1 MSAPSTVPYF
11 KSGWPSDFEFQKFNW
26 GVAFSSKT
34 HHVIFGNK
42 LLNFEELKNQFPGCA
57 FHRLKQTHSDSLE
70 WTSEQ
75 TVIDNPFIGPSKV
88 EGDAVATDEA
98 NAALGVSTAD
108 CVPLAI
114 AQGSTVVGIH
124 AGWKGIENEII
135 LKTFIELKE
144 KNFDAAHAQVFI
156 GPHILRSSFE
166 VDRALGE
173 KFQES
178 FDRYLQACPEK
189 ERGYFHE
196 LILTPNRENKDK
208 AFVDLMNL
216 ARVQLCIAGVPFQS
230 IHFYLQ
236 DTKTS
241 PHWASYRREG
251 KNMGKNLA
259 FVARRAR

>member
-1 MSAPSTVPYF
+1 MTTLTVPYF
-11 KSGWPSDFEFQKFNW
+11 KSGWPCDFEFQKFKW
-26 GVAFSSKT
+26 GVSFSSKT
-34 HHVIFGNK
+34 HHIVFCNQ
-42 LLNFEELKNQFPGCA
+42 LFSFDELKKQFPACS

-70 WTSEQ
+70 WASDETRIE
-75 TVIDNPFIGPSKV
+75 NPFVGPSKL
-88 EGDAVATDEA
+88 EGDALATDEA
-98 NAALGVSTAD
+98 NSSLGVSTAD
-108 CVPLAI
+108 CIPLAI
-114 AQGSTVVGIH
+114 IDGPTAVGIH

-144 KNFDAAHAQVFI
+144 KNFDADKAQVFI

-173 KFQES
+173 KFQDS
-178 FDRYLQACPEK
+178 FDRYLQACPAK
-189 ERGYFHE
+189 ERGFFHE
-196 LILTPNRENKDK
+196 LILTPNREVKDK

-251 KNMGKNLA
+251 KNMGKNLT
-259 FVARRAR
+259 FVARRAL